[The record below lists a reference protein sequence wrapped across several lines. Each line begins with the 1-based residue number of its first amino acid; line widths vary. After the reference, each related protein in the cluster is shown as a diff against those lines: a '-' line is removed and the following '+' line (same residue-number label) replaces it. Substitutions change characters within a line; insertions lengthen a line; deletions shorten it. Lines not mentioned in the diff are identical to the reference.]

1 MLNALLVTHW
11 MEFVVC
17 GSHSQRCYLCSVT
30 SKKNSIRSVWRWT
43 FGQSITGLFCHSPM
57 LWYCTTGALGFN
69 QYSKHGAINPHFNG
83 TNLGQPF
90 FFLRLGVSTQVSE
103 PIRMP
108 ALALTQVTFEDGS
121 NSKNRTCDL
130 WDGQLLLIVELII
143 PWRKC
148 QRLLSGSSSKKLLHW
163 WSSCFLW
170 CSNFP
175 GQPFGMK
182 LPASP
187 MWGGTKY
194 SDDKTIATMLS
205 EIGMF
210 SVQMELARCSEKT
223 WSHKFQGRGCESGC
237 GWQSCSIEAIIS
249 NQYMDINISEVRL
262 GSHFDVSFNVHQLHQ
277 LVLQSF
283 LVISPSTECSIRN
296 TLAICCYGQ

>member
-1 MLNALLVTHW
+1 MGWAAASHRRVDHSMKEMPTIVIR
-11 MEFVVC
+11 FVI
-17 GSHSQRCYLCSVT
+17 
-30 SKKNSIRSVWRWT
+30 K
-43 FGQSITGLFCHSPM
+43 
-57 LWYCTTGALGFN
+57 
-69 QYSKHGAINPHFNG
+69 
-83 TNLGQPF
+83 
-90 FFLRLGVSTQVSE
+90 E
-103 PIRMP
+103 
-108 ALALTQVTFEDGS
+108 ALALV
-121 NSKNRTCDL
+121 K
-130 WDGQLLLIVELII
+130 LLLSVM
-143 PWRKC
+143 
-148 QRLLSGSSSKKLLHW
+148 QQLSRSTIWHEI
-163 WSSCFLW
+163 
-170 CSNFP
+170 
-175 GQPFGMK
+175 
-182 LPASP
+182 ASLANVRR
-187 MWGGTKY
+187 Y
-194 SDDKTIATMLS
+194 QIFSSDDKTIATMLS